1 MRRWLDRGLLTVAV
15 AGVLGVAGAP
25 SQAAQRDVVSTDDS
39 PSEGH
44 ALGPGTLGAII
55 EFPTAP
61 GSRPL
66 AIVAGPDYA
75 LWFTQIGANKIGR
88 MTTDGV
94 LTNEWTV
101 PTPNSQP
108 DGIAIG
114 PDGSV
119 WFAEV
124 LGNKIGR
131 LRPDRV
137 IVEYPVPT
145 PDSRPTEVTIGP
157 DGHVWFTERGT
168 VAAPGSKV
176 GKVDPST
183 GIVTDYVVRPGSRPL
198 GIVAGPDG
206 NMWFTE
212 QAGNRVGRISTA
224 GVLLDEYTMP
234 QPNSQPWEPTVG
246 PDGAIWFTQFTG
258 NRIGRLTVDGT
269 LTEYAI
275 PTPASGPNVI
285 VSGPDPNPAQSDS
298 LWFAETLG
306 NKIGRITTTG
316 VVTEF
321 SIPSA
326 DTQPVG
332 VAAGPDGHVWFA
344 ESATATGNRIGR
356 LFVTTVEVP
365 VEGGVG
371 GTVPATLALSLGT
384 PAAFGLFTPGVA
396 RTYDASMTANVIST
410 AGDATLSV
418 ADPSSTATGRLVNG
432 SFSLPQPLMA
442 KASSAAGTGRA
453 YAPVGSSTSPT
464 TLLTY
469 AGPTSNDAVAMSFQ
483 QAIGAS
489 DALRTGSYSKTL
501 TFTLSTTTP

>member
-1 MRRWLDRGLLTVAV
+1 MRRWLDRGVLTVAITG
-15 AGVLGVAGAP
+15 GVLGVAGTPA
-25 SQAAQRDVVSTDDS
+25 QAQ
-39 PSEGH
+39 
-44 ALGPGTLGAII
+44 LGTGTLGAIT

-66 AIVAGPDYA
+66 AIVAGPDGA
-75 LWFTQIGANKIGR
+75 LWFTQVGANRIGR

-94 LTNEWTV
+94 VANEWTA

-114 PDGSV
+114 PDHSV

-131 LRPDRV
+131 LRPGGA
-137 IVEYPVPT
+137 IVEYSVPT
-145 PDSRPTEVTIGP
+145 EDSRPTEVAIGP

-168 VAAPGSKV
+168 AAAPGEKV

-183 GIVTDYVVRPGSRPL
+183 GSVTEYDVRTDSRPL

-206 NMWFTE
+206 NMWFTQ
-212 QAGNRVGRISTA
+212 QAGNRVGRISTV
-224 GVLLDEYTMP
+224 GVLLDEYEMP
-234 QPNSQPWEPTVG
+234 QPNSSPFEPTVG
-246 PDGAIWFTQFTG
+246 PDGAIWFTQITG
-258 NRIGRLTVDGT
+258 NRIGRLTVGGT
-269 LTEYAI
+269 LTEYAV
-275 PTPASGPNVI
+275 PTPGSQPNVI
-285 VSGPDPNPAQSDS
+285 VSGPDPNPAHSKS
-298 LWFAETLG
+298 LWFAETAA
-306 NKIGRITTTG
+306 NKIGRITTSG
-316 VVTEF
+316 VITEF
-321 SIPSA
+321 SIPSPT
-326 DTQPVG
+326 TQPIG
-332 VAAGPDGHVWFA
+332 VAAGSDGHVWFA
-344 ESATATGNRIGR
+344 ESAAATGNRIGR
-356 LFVTTVEVP
+356 LWLTMEVP
-365 VEGGVG
+365 AQGGAG

-384 PAAFGLFTPGVA
+384 PASFGPFTPGVA

-432 SFSLPQPLMA
+432 AFSLPQPVMA

-453 YAPVGSSTSPT
+453 YAPVGSSTTPT

-469 AGPTSNDAVAMSFQ
+469 AGPASNDAVGVSFQ
-483 QAIGAS
+483 QTIGAS

-501 TFTLSTTTP
+501 TLTLSATTP

>member
-1 MRRWLDRGLLTVAV
+1 MRRWLERGLLMVAI
-15 AGVLGVAGAP
+15 AGGLGVAGAP
-25 SQAAQRDVVSTDDS
+25 SQAAQRDVVSAGDS
-39 PSEGH
+39 PSEGR
-44 ALGPGTLGAII
+44 ALGHGMLGAIS

-66 AIVAGPDYA
+66 AIVAGPDGA
-75 LWFTQIGANKIGR
+75 LWFTQIGANRIGR

-94 LTNEWTV
+94 LTDEWTV

-124 LGNKIGR
+124 LGNRIGR
-131 LRPDRV
+131 LMPDGT

-145 PDSRPTEVTIGP
+145 PDSRPTEVAVGP

-168 VAAPGSKV
+168 IAAPGSKV

-183 GIVTDYVVRPGSRPL
+183 GSVSDYVVRPGSRPL

-224 GVLLDEYTMP
+224 GVLLDEYEMP
-234 QPNSQPWEPTVG
+234 LPNSQPWEPTVG

-258 NRIGRLTVDGT
+258 NRIGRVTVDGT

-285 VSGPDPNPAQSDS
+285 VSGPDPNPAHDCAHQRQSGSGLFATRSATGGAAASAFGACVAAMAQSDS
-298 LWFAETLG
+298 LWFAETLR

-321 SIPSA
+321 PIPSA

-356 LFVTTVEVP
+356 LFV
-365 VEGGVG
+365 
-371 GTVPATLALSLGT
+371 
-384 PAAFGLFTPGVA
+384 
-396 RTYDASMTANVIST
+396 R
-410 AGDATLSV
+410 
-418 ADPSSTATGRLVNG
+418 
-432 SFSLPQPLMA
+432 
-442 KASSAAGTGRA
+442 
-453 YAPVGSSTSPT
+453 
-464 TLLTY
+464 
-469 AGPTSNDAVAMSFQ
+469 
-483 QAIGAS
+483 
-489 DALRTGSYSKTL
+489 
-501 TFTLSTTTP
+501 

>member
-1 MRRWLDRGLLTVAV
+1 MGMRRWLDRGLLTVAI
-15 AGVLGVAGAP
+15 AGVFGVAGAP
-25 SQAAQRDVVSTDDS
+25 AQAAQ
-39 PSEGH
+39 
-44 ALGPGTLGAII
+44 LGAIT

-66 AIVAGPDYA
+66 AIVAGPDGA

-94 LTNEWTV
+94 LTDEWTV

-131 LRPDRV
+131 LRPDRA

-145 PDSRPTEVTIGP
+145 LDSRPTEVTVGP

-176 GKVDPST
+176 GNVDPST
-183 GIVTDYVVRPGSRPL
+183 GTVSDYVVRSGSRPL

-206 NMWFTE
+206 NVWVTE
-212 QAGNRVGRISTA
+212 QAGNAVGRVNTA
-224 GVLLDEYTMP
+224 GVLLDQHALP
-234 QPNSQPWEPTVG
+234 QSNSQPWEPTAG
-246 PDGAIWFTQFTG
+246 PDGAIWFTEFAG
-258 NRIGRLTVDGT
+258 NRIGRLTVDGL

-275 PTPASGPNVI
+275 PTPASSPNVI
-285 VSGPDPNPAQSDS
+285 VSGPDPDPAHSRS
-298 LWFAETLG
+298 LWFAETG
-306 NKIGRITTTG
+306 ANKIGRITTTG
-316 VVTEF
+316 VVSEF

-326 DTQPVG
+326 ATQPVG
-332 VAAGPDGHVWFA
+332 VAAGPDGQVWFT
-344 ESATATGNRIGR
+344 ESAAATGNRIGR
-356 LFVTTVEVP
+356 LFVAPVEVP
-365 VEGGVG
+365 VQGGVA
-371 GTVPATLALSLGT
+371 GTVPAILALSLDG
-384 PAAFGLFTPGVA
+384 PVSFGPFTPGVA
-396 RTYDASMTANVIST
+396 STYHVSMTANVIST

-418 ADPSSTATGRLVNG
+418 ADPSATATGHLVNG
-432 SFSLPQPLMA
+432 SFSLPQPLTA

-453 YAPVGSSTSPT
+453 YAPVGSST

-469 AGPTSNDAVAMSFQ
+469 PGPTSNDAVTVSFQ
-483 QAIGAS
+483 QAIGDT